1 MVNFVVDADLWK
13 SLKSPNSFYLNCS
26 VNPDRNQIMQNLDF
40 MLQLAVVDNKDTDL
54 DNLDEH

>member
-1 MVNFVVDADLWK
+1 
-13 SLKSPNSFYLNCS
+13 
-26 VNPDRNQIMQNLDF
+26 MQNLDF